1 MAEGTTLDTLSLE
14 LRGNAASAQ
23 ESISGLITSLGS
35 LSSRLSTALA
45 ALRSVNNELRQMQNI
60 GVVGAKAT
68 GVNATQDSGAMSAYA
83 STVGAVGNA
92 VNIASE
98 NVGKLTVN
106 IKEAGESSSS
116 ATKKTGGFANAMS
129 RVGRIFST
137 MIIRLGL
144 KKVISAF
151 SDSWTAAY
159 NFSKSIG
166 GEFASSV
173 DKASTLLSKA
183 TTSIVTVFSPALN
196 ALIPVITSVV
206 SMIEYLCNA
215 ISWLFSLLGSASDFF
230 GVSTDAVNKYAD
242 AAGSGG
248 SANKELLASFDELNV
263 ISSTSGGGS
272 GSGSS
277 YVSGLTD
284 SITGELDAL
293 TFYIGESLLA
303 VGLILA
309 CTGHVGIG
317 VALMAVGAAGIA
329 KTIIEDWDKL
339 STEVKNQI
347 AMITT
352 IVGVSMLGLGAVL
365 AFSGANIPLG
375 IGMMAIGA
383 INLAAAA
390 YVSWKGGVSQEVMDQ
405 IALIT
410 AYVGTAFLALGAI
423 LALSGAAVGIGI
435 GLMVAGAVSLA
446 SSVAISWSGGISENV
461 KKKIS
466 EIADTVGSALLVLGA
481 ILTFSGVNIP
491 LGLGMMAVGGLSLAA
506 AASPDWNSF
515 VSKLKSAFGTVKTY
529 LVLVWETISTAATN
543 AWNTVCKWWED
554 SGIGPA
560 VRSAWTGTKIY
571 LTQLWE
577 NVSSF
582 ASTAWD
588 NVKKWWE
595 DSGIGAAV
603 RSAWAGTKIYL
614 TSLWENVSSFISSAW
629 DNVKKWWQ
637 TSGVG
642 AWVERTWS
650 GVQTF
655 FSDLWGNVKT
665 AAVYAYDRVKV
676 WWQTNVE
683 SRVKEKGIWGGIEGF
698 FIGLWNSIKV
708 RAEAAW
714 NKVKD
719 WWEKTGIGESVRKLW
734 SVVEDFLVNDVWEPI
749 RSKVVEAWDKVK
761 EWWENSEFAQGIRSA
776 WSAITAFLQDSVWN
790 PIKESVVKAWEEVE
804 KWWKDSV
811 FGQSIEM
818 AWNNVVSFLQNDV
831 WTPITTAVTDAWS
844 IVEKWWNENIW
855 SNITKAW
862 EGIKGFF
869 EEVFKPISDALN
881 WLSEIFDFDGKSV
894 NMDININE
902 NTTKTTT
909 YQAGTG
915 SQITQAVEAQSREST
930 STKKTNNSSG
940 NWFSDVV
947 TNGLKLLGFAEGGFP
962 TSGDLFLA
970 NEEGAE
976 YIGSM
981 NGKTTVANQ
990 EEIISGIQRGVAE
1003 ANGEQNSLLRQQN
1016 DLLRNILEKD
1026 SSVRLTASAAL
1037 GRVTKQS
1044 MDLYSNVVGG

>member
-1 MAEGTTLDTLSLE
+1 MADGTTLDTLSLE
-14 LRGNAASAQ
+14 LRGNATSAQ

-35 LSSRLSTALA
+35 LSSRLSTALS
-45 ALRSVNNELRQMQNI
+45 ALRSVNNELRQMQSL

-106 IKEAGESSSS
+106 IKEAGQASSS
-116 ATKKTGGFANAMS
+116 ATRKTSGFANAMS

-137 MIIRLGL
+137 MVIRLGL

-183 TTSIVTVFSPALN
+183 TTSIVTAFSPALN

-206 SMIEYLCNA
+206 SMIEYLCSA

-263 ISSTSGGGS
+263 ISSASGGG
-272 GSGSS
+272 GGGGAS

-352 IVGVSMLGLGAVL
+352 IVGVSMLALGAIL

-405 IALIT
+405 IAMIT
-410 AYVGTAFLALGAI
+410 AYVGAASLAVGTI

-435 GLMVAGAVSLA
+435 GLMVAGAASLA
-446 SSVAISWSGGISENV
+446 TSVAISWSGGVSEEV

-466 EIADTVGSALLVLGA
+466 EIAEIVGSALLVLGA
-481 ILTFSGVNIP
+481 ILTFSGANIP
-491 LGLGMMAVGGLSLAA
+491 LGLGMMAVGGLSLVAA
-506 AASPDWNSF
+506 SSPDWDSF
-515 VSKLKSAFGTVKTY
+515 VSKLKSIFGTVKDY
-529 LVLVWETISTAATN
+529 LVLVWDTVSTAATK
-543 AWNTVCKWWED
+543 AWNAVKQWWED
-554 SGIGPA
+554 SGIGTA
-560 VRSAWTGTKIY
+560 VRNVWAGIKTYFS
-571 LTQLWE
+571 QLWS
-577 NVSSF
+577 NISSF
-582 ASTAWD
+582 ATIAWN
-588 NVKKWWE
+588 NVKRWWE
-595 DSGIGAAV
+595 ESGIGDKVRTLWGGLSSYFRGLWQDISDLAGNAWIAV
-603 RSAWAGTKIYL
+603 STWWKN
-614 TSLWENVSSFISSAW
+614 NVT
-629 DNVKKWWQ
+629 DKVKK
-637 TSGVG
+637 
-642 AWVERTWS
+642 
-650 GVQTF
+650 
-655 FSDLWGNVKT
+655 D
-665 AAVYAYDRVKV
+665 
-676 WWQTNVE
+676 
-683 SRVKEKGIWGGIEGF
+683 GIWGGVKGF
-698 FIGLWNSIKV
+698 FEGLWNTIQENAS
-708 RAEAAW
+708 RAW
-714 NKVKD
+714 NEVKQ
-719 WWEKTGIGESVRKLW
+719 WWESTGIGTEVRKVW
-734 SVVEDFLVNDVWEPI
+734 TNVKAFLVDSVWEPV
-749 RSKVVEAWDKVK
+749 RKKLVEAWTKV
-761 EWWENSEFAQGIRSA
+761 EDWWKNSEFAQGIRSA
-776 WSAITAFLQDSVWN
+776 WSAVANFLQDEVWTPIKTAITNAWDQVENWWNDSLVGKGIRAAWNLVSTFLIEEVWN
-790 PIKESVVKAWEEVE
+790 PIKSVVTGAW
-804 KWWKDSV
+804 D
-811 FGQSIEM
+811 
-818 AWNNVVSFLQNDV
+818 
-831 WTPITTAVTDAWS
+831 
-844 IVEKWWNENIW
+844 IVEDWWNTNIW
-855 SNITKAW
+855 DNITKAW
-862 EGIKGFF
+862 NGIKGFF
-869 EEVFKPISDALN
+869 EDVFKPISDALN
-881 WLSEIFDFDGKSV
+881 WLGEILGFNGKTV
-894 NMDININE
+894 NMNVNINE

-909 YQAGTG
+909 YQPGTG
-915 SQITQAVEAQSREST
+915 SQITQTVEAQSREST

-947 TNGLKLLGFAEGGFP
+947 SNGLKLLGFAEGGFP

-981 NGKTTVANQ
+981 NGKTAVANQ

-1003 ANGEQNSLLRQQN
+1003 ANSEQNSLLRQQN